1 LIVDTLIDTRAMNPG
16 DLRRAVEELHADCAA
31 ALNEERFEDWL
42 DLFVDACVYKIIPR
56 ENWER
61 GLPLATWNSE
71 SKGYLKDRVVGI
83 RKTSVY
89 GPRVVRRLVS
99 GTRVL
104 GQKDGVI
111 EARADYAAFE
121 TLPDELTRVFN
132 VGEHR
137 DRIVVEDGKLKF
149 LERLCIFDS
158 VLVPNSL
165 IYPL

>member
-1 LIVDTLIDTRAMNPG
+1 MDTLADVRAMTSS
-16 DLRRAVEELHADCAA
+16 DLRRAVEELHADASA

-42 DLFVDACVYKIIPR
+42 DYFVETCVYKIVPR

-71 SKGYLKDRVVGI
+71 SKGYLRDRVVGI

-89 GPRVVRRLVS
+89 GPRVIRRLVS
-99 GTRVL
+99 ATRIL
-104 GQKDGVI
+104 GRKDGAI

-132 VGEHR
+132 VGEYR
-137 DRIVVEDGKLKF
+137 DRIVVDGGRLRF
-149 LERLCIFDS
+149 AERLCIFDS
-158 VLVPNSL
+158 ILVPNSL